1 MINTIN
7 VKSTFKDRFLELLD
21 EDNVAGGA
29 ASVFGAGV
37 AANGEIYD
45 PNAGRYTSNDS
56 IYAPADARLPK
67 ALGGIQRRY
76 GVNKKRRKFK
86 QRRRNKL

>member
-7 VKSTFKDRFLELLD
+7 VKSTFKYRFLKLLD

-67 ALGGIQRRY
+67 ALSGIQRR
-76 GVNKKRRKFK
+76 GGISKKRRK
-86 QRRRNKL
+86 RNKK